1 MYKDITAS
9 LVAATRKV
17 VEASSIKAANEA
29 AQKEQSSNLSLI
41 HI

>member
-29 AQKEQSSNLSLI
+29 AQKSFLQTFLNQ
-41 HI
+41 